1 MANYIMKT
9 FNFKYNYDWAAKIN
23 QDLLKDFNWYFRKT
37 AQRDNI
43 KLGFINEKYEA
54 VNRHGSPDVGLGQDV
69 EYFSSL
75 ITLDDR
81 MRYIGTVIAQ
91 KDMSVMNIVGNTFI
105 SHFYGGRGCHN
116 AITGKDDPN
125 DCFVDFDRIADGD
138 SAYIAEL
145 RGHAETSKKR
155 GYPIWG
161 TTELH
166 TSIQGA
172 SRNFCRTKYNQS
184 DRKFHAVDVCEWVA
198 NFRDNGVFKGMME
211 ADHIEQMFKVLRTQ
225 KGIGEYYGFH
235 GAASSSVL
243 PQVKYDHDQRFVA
256 PGPGARHTIRQLWP
270 EAPEKLH
277 AEAIYFMRENA
288 DAIGL
293 TKGVVFHPLAFNF
306 ATKYGKIF
314 DDDQDSLKYYGTEV
328 LHCQFGI
335 YLDIRNDS
343 KACERRKV
351 SRAKSFGDTG
361 VHGVK
366 AVDKPIASTTSSI
379 EEFLT

>member
-1 MANYIMKT
+1 MPS
-9 FNFKYNYDWAAKIN
+9 YNYDWAGKIN
-23 QDLLKDFNWYFRKT
+23 RDLLLEFNWFFRQINDR
-37 AQRDNI
+37 ACIN
-43 KLGFINEKYEA
+43 LGFIQAEYLA
-54 VNRHGSPDVGLGQDV
+54 VNRKGDPDPGLGREV
-69 EYFSSL
+69 EYFHPT

-125 DCFVDFDRIADGD
+125 DCFVDFDRIQDGD
-138 SAYIAEL
+138 KQYVEEL
-145 RGHAETSKKR
+145 RKNAATSKER

-172 SRNFCRTKYNQS
+172 SRNYCRVKYNQA
-184 DRKFHAVDVCEWVA
+184 DRKFNPVDVCEWVA
-198 NFRDNGVFKGMME
+198 NFRDNGVYKGMM
-211 ADHIEQMFKVLRTQ
+211 AATHIEEMFKVLRTQ

-243 PQVKYDHDQRFVA
+243 PQVKYNHDQRFVA
-256 PGPGARHTIRQLWP
+256 PGPGARHTLRQLWP
-270 EAPEKLH
+270 DAPEKLY
-277 AEAIYFMRENA
+277 AEAVYFLRENS

-293 TKGVVFHPLAFNF
+293 TKGVIFHPLAFNF
-306 ATKYGKIF
+306 ATKCGMIF
-314 DDDQDSLKYYGTEV
+314 ADDQDSLKYYGTEV
-328 LHCQFGI
+328 LCCQFGI
-335 YLDIRNDS
+335 YLDIRNDP

-351 SRAKSFGDTG
+351 SRAKSFSGNSGD
-361 VHGVK
+361 
-366 AVDKPIASTTSSI
+366 AATTCLIKNDAGTKSGL